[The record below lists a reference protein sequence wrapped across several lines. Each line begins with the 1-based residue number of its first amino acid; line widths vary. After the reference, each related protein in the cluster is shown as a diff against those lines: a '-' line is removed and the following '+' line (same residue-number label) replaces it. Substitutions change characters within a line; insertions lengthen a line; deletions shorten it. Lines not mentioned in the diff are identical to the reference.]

1 MTRPALGGRPLP
13 SSRQRY
19 SRWSGSEVTFG
30 PVGRVVVTVLL
41 FAPVWFGIFYSVFF
55 LVAAAIWM
63 FILPMALHQIWQP
76 VRTCDET
83 AWPLLG
89 PDPTQPTVPAE
100 PAALAPAESL
110 LERSAPSR
118 W

>member
-55 LVAAAIWM
+55 LVAAAIWL
-63 FILPMALHQIWQP
+63 IWVLPLAYRDVWRR
-76 VRTCDET
+76 VR
-83 AWPLLG
+83 
-89 PDPTQPTVPAE
+89 AE
-100 PAALAPAESL
+100 PNDADRLAAAYD
-110 LERSAPSR
+110 RSFPEDGPPRTDIAGRQMPPR